1 MWLSLPAS
9 CVPVSSVGA
18 TCAAGFL
25 VWSVKMATL
34 SVASDLCVR
43 ITERLSFV
51 SALAWARA
59 RRRRAHCRSLEGLG
73 HG

>member
-1 MWLSLPAS
+1 MSVL
-9 CVPVSSVGA
+9 SVGA
-18 TCAAGFL
+18 TCAVATL
-25 VWSVKMATL
+25 VWSVKMTTL
-34 SVASDLCVR
+34 SVVSDLCVR

>member
-18 TCAAGFL
+18 SCATL